1 VIFNAE
7 EFVFKAPPAI
17 TRARRVL
24 IKPSA
29 GYPMPYPV
37 STSRELMASIIQGI
51 RDVSDTDIIILEGT
65 PTGESVG
72 PVFKSLGYDFPRV
85 LTLDVKDTTLVEVD
99 SPLLKPLAIPTFMV
113 PNVILSSDYL
123 ISVTPLKIIN
133 QQGWLSIANLLSL
146 LPSVRYGDGAPRGW
160 KELFELDINMV
171 LADLYYTMPFDL
183 GIIEAREIFIGGD
196 TPARGQSQA
205 YGKIFAGEPYQVDRE
220 ASHALGL
227 KTEYLRLIDEARVDL
242 EV

>member
-1 VIFNAE
+1 MIFEAD
-7 EFVFKAPPAI
+7 EFIFKAPPAI

-24 IKPSA
+24 IKPAA
-29 GYPMPYPV
+29 GYPAQYPV
-37 STSRELMASIIQGI
+37 STSREMMASIIRGI

-65 PTGESVG
+65 PTGE
-72 PVFKSLGYDFPRV
+72 PVNTVLKSLGYDFPRV
-85 LTLDVKDTTLVEVD
+85 LTLDVRDTTLVEVD

-133 QQGWLSIANLLSL
+133 KQGWLSIANLLSL

-183 GIIEAREIFIGGD
+183 GIIEARDIFVSKGEPD
-196 TPARGQSQA
+196 TGESEA

-220 ASHALGL
+220 ASQALSL
-227 KTEYLRLIDEARVDL
+227 KTEYLRLIDEARIDL

>member
-1 VIFNAE
+1 VIYNTE
-7 EFVFKAPPAI
+7 EFVFKAPPAV

-24 IKPSA
+24 IKPA
-29 GYPMPYPV
+29 ADYLAPYPV
-37 STSRELMASIIQGI
+37 STSREMMASIIQGI

-65 PTGESVG
+65 PTGAPVA
-72 PVFKSLGYDFPRV
+72 PVFKNLGYVFPRV
-85 LTLDVKDTTLVEVD
+85 LPLDVKDATLVEVD

-123 ISVTPLKIIN
+123 ISVAPLKVIK

-160 KELFELDINMV
+160 RELYELDINMV

-183 GIIEAREIFIGGD
+183 GIIEAREIFTGETLDVGE
-196 TPARGQSQA
+196 TQP
-205 YGKIFAGEPYQVDRE
+205 YGKVFMGDPYQVDRE
-220 ASHALGL
+220 VSQVLGI
-227 KTEYLRLIDEARVDL
+227 KTDYLRLIDEARADL
-242 EV
+242 ET

>member
-1 VIFNAE
+1 MIFNAD
-7 EFVFKAPPAI
+7 EFVFKAPSAI

-29 GYPMPYPV
+29 GYPLPYPV
-37 STSRELMASIIQGI
+37 TTSREMMASIIHGI
-51 RDVSDTDIIILEGT
+51 REVSDTDIIILEGT
-65 PTGESVG
+65 PAGQPVA
-72 PVFKSLGYDFPRV
+72 PVFKTLGYNFPRV

-123 ISVTPLKIIN
+123 ISVTPLKIVN
-133 QQGWLSIANLLSL
+133 GQGWLSIANLLSL

-183 GIIEAREIFIGGD
+183 GIIEAQEIFTSGGEPD
-196 TPARGQSQA
+196 AGESRPF
-205 YGKIFAGEPYQVDRE
+205 GKIFAGEPYQVDRE
-220 ASHALGL
+220 VSQTLGL

>member
-1 VIFNAE
+1 MIFDAD
-7 EFVFKAPPAI
+7 EFVFKAPPTI

-29 GYPMPYPV
+29 GYPSPYPV
-37 STSRELMASIIQGI
+37 STSREMMASIIQGI
-51 RDVSDTDIIILEGT
+51 REVSDTDIIILEGT
-65 PTGESVG
+65 PTGSPVG

-85 LTLDVKDTTLVEVD
+85 LTLDVKETTLVEVD

-123 ISVTPLKIIN
+123 ISVTPLKIIK

-160 KELFELDINMV
+160 RELFELDINMV

-183 GIIEAREIFIGGD
+183 GIIEAKEIFVSDAEPDEGE
-196 TPARGQSQA
+196 SQP
-205 YGKIFAGEPYQVDRE
+205 YGKVFTGEPYQVDRE
-220 ASHALGL
+220 VSQALGI

>member
-1 VIFNAE
+1 MIFDAD
-7 EFVFKAPPAI
+7 EFIFRAPASI

-29 GYPMPYPV
+29 GYASPYPV
-37 STSRELMASIIQGI
+37 TTSRKMMANIIQGI
-51 RDVSDTDIIILEGT
+51 REVSDTDIIILEGT
-65 PTGESVG
+65 PTGE
-72 PVFKSLGYDFPRV
+72 PVAPIFRSLRYDFPRV

-123 ISVTPLKIIN
+123 ISVTPLKIIK

-183 GIIEAREIFIGGD
+183 GIIEATEVFTSKNEPDRGEIQ
-196 TPARGQSQA
+196 P
-205 YGKIFAGEPYQVDRE
+205 YGKIFMGEPYQVDRE
-220 ASHALGL
+220 ASQTLGIR
-227 KTEYLRLIDEARVDL
+227 TEYLRLIDEARVDL